1 MKKSN
6 RPPKSKSKLT
16 KSQLAVALGIS
27 RQALNVHLKTPG
39 HPPIDDIAA
48 WEILLAE
55 RGRAGTSPPKLRD
68 AIARERLAILK
79 EEHKKRARENRIAA
93 KELISYDE
101 AKRQVSAAMAL
112 IFSDMARDA
121 AEFPPALSGRNAVEI
136 GIILTAR
143 IEKHRKEWAEKFE
156 KIGT

>member
-1 MKKSN
+1 MKTINQPTKAQT
-6 RPPKSKSKLT
+6 KLT

-27 RQALNVHLKTPG
+27 RQALNVHLKVPG
-39 HPPIDDIAA
+39 HPPIDDLGA
-48 WEILLAE
+48 WEVLLAE
-55 RGRAGTSPPKLRD
+55 RGREGTSPPKLRAD
-68 AIARERLAILK
+68 IGFARLAILK

-112 IFSDMARDA
+112 IFSDLARDA

-156 KIGT
+156 KIGK